1 MIIKR
6 VLNNGVRV
14 VMEQIPSV
22 QSVSIG
28 IWAKVGSVD
37 ETPETYGISHLIEHM
52 LFKGTIKRNAKQI
65 AEDVDRIGGHIN
77 AFTGKEATC
86 YYIKTLENNVDKA
99 CDILIDMFTA
109 STFDPIELEKEKKVI
124 YEEIKMI
131 EDSPEDDC
139 SDQLFEVIFRGSDLE
154 SPIIGTFE
162 SLAPITR
169 ETIETYIQKEYTTD
183 SIVISVAGSF
193 VVDHICSLFEGKLS
207 RFHQQKEKKEK
218 STPIYK
224 PDYRVKVKDVE
235 QAHLC
240 LGQKSLPLED
250 PNYYSMTLLNSIVG
264 GSMSS
269 RLFQTIREQKGLAY
283 SVYSGTHS
291 YLSDGTFHI
300 YAGVSHDKIDEAIE
314 GVTIEVEHLKE
325 EGITEDELLI
335 AKEQLKSSFVFGQE
349 NINNRM
355 YANGKNELLLN
366 RLILPQEVIE
376 RINLVDLNQINE
388 ISNTITNLKQYS
400 AVLISNKPYNL
411 KGRMEGI
418 AK

>member
-6 VLNNGVRV
+6 ALNNGIRV
-14 VMEQIPSV
+14 VMERIPSV

-28 IWAKVGSVD
+28 IWTKVGSVD
-37 ETPETYGISHLIEHM
+37 ETPELYGISHLIEHM
-52 LFKGTIKRNAKQI
+52 LFKGTNQRNAKQI

-99 CDILIDMFTA
+99 CDILIDMFTD

-169 ETIETYIQKEYTTD
+169 ETIEAYIQKEYTAD

-193 VVDHICSLFEGKLS
+193 DEDHICSLFEGKLS
-207 RFHQQKEKKEK
+207 RFQKQKEKKEK

-250 PNYYSMTLLNSIVG
+250 KDYYSMTLLNSIVG

-300 YAGVSHDKIDEAIE
+300 YAGVGHDKIDEAIE

-325 EGITEDELLI
+325 DGITEDELLI

-376 RINLVDLNQINE
+376 RINLVDLNQINH
-388 ISNTITNLKQYS
+388 ISNTITNMNQYS
-400 AVLISNKPYNL
+400 AVLISNKSYDL
-411 KGRMEGI
+411 KGRMEGL